1 MIRDKL
7 DRTAQI
13 VQVIEKN
20 PGIKFRE
27 IMRKTGLKNGVL
39 GYYTNKLEKEGIVK
53 VDRKPRQT
61 RFFPP
66 SVSENDILLIKNLR
80 QETPRQILSALLQHE
95 ILAFNALV
103 NNVKKSPATVSSYL
117 TQLTN
122 DGIIDSKLV
131 NQKKHHY
138 IKDIEKLRQV
148 VDRYKPTLIERSA
161 DRLADTFSSL

>member
-1 MIRDKL
+1 MNRS
-7 DRTAQI
+7 AQI
-13 VQVIEKN
+13 IKIIEEN

-27 IMRKTGLKNGVL
+27 IMRETGMKNGIV
-39 GYYTNKLEKEGIVK
+39 GHYANKLEKEGMIK

-66 SVSENDILLIKNLR
+66 GVSENDILLIKNLR

-95 ILAFNALV
+95 ILTFNALV

-117 TQLTN
+117 TQLKN

-131 NQKKHHY
+131 NQRKHHY
-138 IKDIEKLRQV
+138 IKDVEKLRQI